1 MTKTVTTHDAVAV
14 ANHTPKPKLLTV
26 EDAKAL
32 DLPRMTE
39 LFTGHLNPGQ
49 LHFMKL
55 LGFHKVKIERA

>member
-39 LFTGHLNPGQ
+39 LLPIILT
-49 LHFMKL
+49 
-55 LGFHKVKIERA
+55 RASCIS